1 MQLFKNDPKI
11 YGYTLL
17 ANKIKSHNGSSI
29 AWKDKQTLVKEL
41 GGLAVEVSMEQTTH
55 WMVVLGARSSFSPA
69 LQNFFHLLTYVGEMI
84 WISFFSI
91 ILPALSSF
99 ISL

>member
-17 ANKIKSHNGSSI
+17 AKKIKSHNGSSI

-41 GGLAVEVSMEQTTH
+41 GGLAVEVSMEQRTH
-55 WMVVLGARSSFSPA
+55 
-69 LQNFFHLLTYVGEMI
+69 
-84 WISFFSI
+84 
-91 ILPALSSF
+91 
-99 ISL
+99 